1 MSAEPATRG
10 KEPSDEHAERRGR
23 RGPVARAGSEAP
35 GVGGQRWRRAG
46 RGHPGDGGPAGV
58 PRGRGRRR
66 CPLPGAAGAAD
77 ARAYPPPGRL
87 VDVGGDRL
95 HIACFGERRP
105 GTPTVVLEDGSAG
118 VGSIDWRPVQA
129 LVAPATRV
137 CAYDRAGFGWS
148 DPGPAPRT
156 AGRVAAEL
164 HTLLR
169 GAGEEGP
176 YVLAGHSLGGDFNR
190 VYASAHP
197 GEVAGMVLVD
207 ASHDDQWGDP
217 ATQAGVAASRQLFE
231 VCDRVLAPLG
241 VWRLA
246 GTTGLAPTPCWPRSR
261 PSCGRWPRLVSTARP
276 TAARPWP
283 RSPRGDRGGTAQV
296 RADRRP
302 AGGLP
307 LVVLTAGSRREDEA
321 QRAGWLALQRD
332 LAGLSTNSR
341 HEVLAE
347 AQHVSMLLTHAAP
360 VAAAIQD
367 VVEAARS
374 GRLIAR

>member
-1 MSAEPATRG
+1 MSMQSAG
-10 KEPSDEHAERRGR
+10 VR

-46 RGHPGDGGPAGV
+46 RWAILGMGGLLAFLVAAAGA
-58 PRGRGRRR
+58 
-66 CPLPGAAGAAD
+66 GALYQALAGAAD

-87 VDVGGDRL
+87 VDVGGYRL

-156 AGRVAAEL
+156 AGRVTAEL

-176 YVLAGHSLGGDFNR
+176 YVLAGHSLGGYFNR

-207 ASHDDQWGDP
+207 ASHEDQWGDP
-217 ATQAGVAASRQLFE
+217 ATQAGVAASRQLSRCATAFSRRSA
-231 VCDRVLAPLG
+231 CGGSPGRPG
-241 VWRLA
+241 SR
-246 GTTGLAPTPCWPRSR
+246 PTPCWPRSAEAAG
-261 PSCGRWPRLVSTARP
+261 GRGEFLPHALLP
-276 TAARPWP
+276 ARPWP
-283 RSPRGDRGGTAQV
+283 RSPPRRSR
-296 RADRRP
+296 RAPPRYGPTVGRP
-302 AGGLP
+302 AAYRWSCSRPGTGARTRRSARAGSP
-307 LVVLTAGSRREDEA
+307 SSAISPGSRRTD
-321 QRAGWLALQRD
+321 
-332 LAGLSTNSR
+332 S

-367 VVEAARS
+367 VVRRAGPGAA
-374 GRLIAR
+374 A